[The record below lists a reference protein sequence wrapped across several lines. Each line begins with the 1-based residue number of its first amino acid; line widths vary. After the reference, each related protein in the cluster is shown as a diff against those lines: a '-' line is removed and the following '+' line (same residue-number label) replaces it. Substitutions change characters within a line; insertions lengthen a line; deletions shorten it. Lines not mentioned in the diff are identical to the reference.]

1 MRHSKKMVG
10 DSQYSCKVLT
20 HIIRYSDGHVMSDWI
35 ACKPSQAD
43 EISRRL
49 RNKEFDTE
57 TYAVRIRRY
66 PKERHLNDVITDTG
80 GVW

>member
-1 MRHSKKMVG
+1 
-10 DSQYSCKVLT
+10 
-20 HIIRYSDGHVMSDWI
+20 MSDWI
-35 ACKPSQAD
+35 DCKPSQAD